1 MGRNELPD
9 AGFADDARVE
19 RVEDMIAAEVE
30 NEVVIM
36 HIGSGNF
43 YQLNSFGARVWDQ
56 LETPATVASLCARLQ
71 EKFDVAPDVCR
82 NDVTAF
88 LIQLRDSG
96 VIRIS

>member
-1 MGRNELPD
+1 MEGHELPD

-30 NEVVIM
+30 KEVVIM

-43 YQLNSFGARVWDQ
+43 YQLNSFGARIWDQ
-56 LETPATVASLCARLQ
+56 LEAPATVGSLCTRLQ
-71 EKFDVAPDVCR
+71 GMFDVAPDVCR

-88 LIQLRDSG
+88 LTQLRDSG
-96 VIRIS
+96 VVRIS